1 MDADADWY
9 AVRCVFRWT
18 GWEGTPFDERI
29 TLWRAESLANAI
41 ELAEAEAGEYARAND
56 LDYAGLAQAYQLAS
70 DIEPGNGIEVFSL
83 LRDSDLPAT
92 EYLTTF
98 FDTGHERQT
107 TGGD

>member
-1 MDADADWY
+1 
-9 AVRCVFRWT
+9 
-18 GWEGTPFDERI
+18 
-29 TLWRAESLANAI
+29 
-41 ELAEAEAGEYARAND
+41 
-56 LDYAGLAQAYQLAS
+56 
-70 DIEPGNGIEVFSL
+70 VFSL